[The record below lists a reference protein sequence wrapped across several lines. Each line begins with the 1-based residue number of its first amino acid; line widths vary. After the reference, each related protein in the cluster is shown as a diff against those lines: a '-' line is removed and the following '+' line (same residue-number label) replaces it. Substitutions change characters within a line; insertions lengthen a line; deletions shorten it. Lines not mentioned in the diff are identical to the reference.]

1 MANRD
6 NAAIVAD
13 SIVLKEKD
21 GLKKD
26 QILLVKRGREPF
38 MGMWALPGGHIK
50 TYETCIEGAYREN
63 SEETNVQPED
73 IDLEFIGIADIP
85 DRDPRGR
92 VVSFIYKGRL
102 NKEIKIK
109 AGDDA
114 GAARWFMADNLPPMA
129 FDHAKIIK
137 ENC

>member
-1 MANRD
+1 MANRN

-13 SIVLKEKD
+13 SILLKKKN
-21 GLKKD
+21 GLEKD
-26 QILLVKRGREPF
+26 QILLIKRIKEPF
-38 MGMWALPGGHIK
+38 IGMWALPGGHIEPD
-50 TYETCIEGAYREN
+50 ETCIKGAYREN
-63 SEETNVQPED
+63 SEETNVQQNDVELD
-73 IDLEFIGIADIP
+73 FMTIADTP

-102 NKEIKIK
+102 NKEVKIK

-114 GAARWFMADNLPPMA
+114 GAVRWFMVDNLPPMA